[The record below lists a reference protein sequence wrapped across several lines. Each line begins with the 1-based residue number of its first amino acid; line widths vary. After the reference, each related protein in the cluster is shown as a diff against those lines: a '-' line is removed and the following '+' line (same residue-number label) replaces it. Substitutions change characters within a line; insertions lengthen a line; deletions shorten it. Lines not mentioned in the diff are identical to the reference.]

1 MAVYTQWVKSF
12 RAAVR
17 SGKFALTAELSLN
30 PHSGAEDVRVQA
42 AVLESV
48 VDAIQVTDNP
58 NAQVQMSSLAASAV
72 LLNSGYDAIPQITCR
87 DRNRVALKSELL
99 GAWALGVTSLL
110 LMRGEPLGGS
120 AAPDA
125 KAVFDVTGQDLI
137 AIAQAIRNDREL
149 NGAPDFLIGGVATVF
164 NPAKNW
170 LPDRLFEK
178 IEAGVKFFQTQPCFN
193 IEMLRKYMARL
204 IDAGLMKRAHFVV
217 GTIVL
222 PGPGTARWVRDYVRG
237 SVMPD
242 ETIERMEQASDPEQE
257 GITICAEL
265 LAELKDIPGVSGANL
280 MTPGNFE
287 TMSVAIKESKIDT

>member
-1 MAVYTQWVKSF
+1 MNSF

-30 PHSGAEDVRVQA
+30 PHSRAEDVRVQA
-42 AVLESV
+42 AALEFI

-125 KAVFDVTGQDLI
+125 KAVFDVTGRDLI

-149 NGAPDFLIGGVATVF
+149 DGAPDFLIGGVAMVF
-164 NPAKNW
+164 NPVKNW
-170 LPDRLFEK
+170 SPDSLFEK
-178 IEAGVKFFQTQPCFN
+178 ADAGVKFFQTQPCFN
-193 IEMLRKYMARL
+193 IELLRKYMTRL
-204 IDAGLMKRAHFVV
+204 IDTGLMKRVHFVV
-217 GTIVL
+217 GTVVL
-222 PGPGTARWVRDYVRG
+222 PGPGAARWIRDHVRG

-242 ETIERMEQASDPEQE
+242 ETIERLEQASDPEQE
-257 GITICAEL
+257 GIAICAEL
-265 LAELKDIPGVSGANL
+265 LAELKDIPGVSGANI

-287 TMSVAIKESKIDT
+287 TISVAIQQAQINT